1 MKSMELVIIYISGK
15 SGPLIFKY
23 LILARIAKQATEIQ
37 FVICSQMLL
46 FFFYSN
52 SSKMTNLK
60 QKF

>member
-23 LILARIAKQATEIQ
+23 LLLARIEKQATKIQ
-37 FVICSQMLL
+37 FVTWGQMLF

-52 SSKMTNLK
+52 SSKT
-60 QKF
+60 QI